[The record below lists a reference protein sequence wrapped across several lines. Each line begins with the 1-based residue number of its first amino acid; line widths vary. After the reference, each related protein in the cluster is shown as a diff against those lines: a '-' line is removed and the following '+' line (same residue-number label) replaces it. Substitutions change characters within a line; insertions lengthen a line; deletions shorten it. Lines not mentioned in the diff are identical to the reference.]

1 MESYL
6 QANKYIDSDLN
17 LSSHTNL
24 PCENCCF
31 VVYRVR
37 MEKRIWNI
45 KNAICKI
52 YDKKGD

>member
-1 MESYL
+1 MKSYL

-24 PCENCCF
+24 ACENCCF
-31 VVYRVR
+31 VVYSVR

>member
-1 MESYL
+1 MKSYL

-24 PCENCCF
+24 PCENCSF

-45 KNAICKI
+45 KNTICKI